1 MELTQ
6 TQADHFKQRG
16 FLLIPNPFGE
26 SAMRAIDQRQVEI
39 EPEWEQREWPE
50 GSNPRAGRFF
60 MIGEPLLQLVE
71 NPDIVALARH
81 LLECDDVHVGACAI
95 GDVTRTVEK
104 DGQSWRQLYWHADG
118 DPNVPQ
124 LSIRTA
130 LDRHGPGNAPLRVL
144 PGSYLR
150 AIPTKWRC
158 NWIHAGRQ
166 APGTPRGSRPRR
178 VAGAR

>member
-1 MELTQ
+1 
-6 TQADHFKQRG
+6 
-16 FLLIPNPFGE
+16 
-26 SAMRAIDQRQVEI
+26 MRAIDQRQVEI